1 MTTRPDSDRP
11 GSDRPG
17 SDRDQPEPATN
28 GPVPLQRRDWRLA
41 LAARLRA
48 HGATPNGIS
57 LFAIG
62 LSALAGLSFF
72 FALRDPPHYGAVLL
86 LFAALCLVG
95 RLLCNRLDGLLAR
108 RGGMV
113 GKAGE
118 VYSDAPDRLADALVF
133 LGVGYGLTPW
143 LAWAS
148 DLGWAASLLA
158 VGTAYVRVLG
168 MACGLREHDEGP
180 MPRRTR
186 MIATAVAAALAAIG
200 LALGHAVVVA
210 WMLLAALAAVI
221 VGAVWTIAQR
231 LRAIVRELEAR

>member
-1 MTTRPDSDRP
+1 MSLNSDS
-11 GSDRPG
+11 SQ
-17 SDRDQPEPATN
+17 QPSA
-28 GPVPLQRRDWRLA
+28 QREDWRLA

-48 HGATPNGIS
+48 RGATPNGIS
-57 LFAIG
+57 VFAIG
-62 LSALAGLSFF
+62 LSALAGVSFY
-72 FALRDPPHYGAVLL
+72 FALRDPPHYGAALL
-86 LFAALCLVG
+86 LFAALCLAG
-95 RLLCNRLDGLLAR
+95 RVLCNRLDGLLAR

-143 LAWAS
+143 LPWAS

-168 MACGLREHDEGP
+168 LACGLREHDEGP

-186 MIATAVAAALAAIG
+186 MLATAVAALLAAVG
-200 LALGHAVVVA
+200 LALGYAAVVA
-210 WMLLAALAAVI
+210 WVLLGALAVII
-221 VGAVWTIAQR
+221 VGAALTIGLR

>member
-1 MTTRPDSDRP
+1 VAVGAAVAAAVAAVERSTTMSLNSDS
-11 GSDRPG
+11 SQ
-17 SDRDQPEPATN
+17 QPSAPRE
-28 GPVPLQRRDWRLA
+28 DWRLA

-48 HGATPNGIS
+48 RGATPNGIS
-57 LFAIG
+57 VFAIG
-62 LSALAGLSFF
+62 LSALAGVSFY
-72 FALRDPPHYGAVLL
+72 FALRDPPHYGAALL
-86 LFAALCLVG
+86 LFAALCLAG
-95 RLLCNRLDGLLAR
+95 RVLCNRLDGLLAR

-143 LAWAS
+143 LPWAS

-168 MACGLREHDEGP
+168 LACGLREHDEGP

-186 MIATAVAAALAAIG
+186 MLATAVAALLAAVG
-200 LALGHAVVVA
+200 LALGYAAVVA
-210 WMLLAALAAVI
+210 WVLLGALAVII
-221 VGAVWTIAQR
+221 VGAALTIGLR

>member
-1 MTTRPDSDRP
+1 MSI
-11 GSDRPG
+11 
-17 SDRDQPEPATN
+17 DQETSHDPAA
-28 GPVPLQRRDWRLA
+28 GRHGWRLA
-41 LAARLRA
+41 LAARLRR

-62 LSALAGLSFF
+62 LSAVAGLSFY

-86 LFAALCLVG
+86 LFSAVCLAG

-143 LAWAS
+143 LPWAS

-168 MACGLREHDEGP
+168 LACGLREHGEGP

-186 MIATAVAAALAAIG
+186 MIATAIAALFAAAG
-200 LALGHAVVVA
+200 LALGHIAVVA
-210 WMLLAALAAVI
+210 WSLLAALGVII
-221 VGAVWTIAQR
+221 VGAALTIGLR